1 MQMRES
7 NSAFRPAVLE
17 QGRGGK
23 WGGRREGIGPLCAR
37 IGTIKTV
44 PVLVRANVQWR
55 SIRNNLARVFCR
67 ERDARLTEIELGVFF
82 LCRSSNRIPHALD
95 CRNEEET
102 N

>member
-1 MQMRES
+1 MGRE
-7 NSAFRPAVLE
+7 
-17 QGRGGK
+17 
-23 WGGRREGIGPLCAR
+23 REGIGPLSAR

-55 SIRNNLARVFCR
+55 SIRNNLARFFAA
-67 ERDARLTEIELGVFF
+67 RDARLTEIELGVFF
-82 LCRSSNRIPHALD
+82 LYRSSNRIPHALD